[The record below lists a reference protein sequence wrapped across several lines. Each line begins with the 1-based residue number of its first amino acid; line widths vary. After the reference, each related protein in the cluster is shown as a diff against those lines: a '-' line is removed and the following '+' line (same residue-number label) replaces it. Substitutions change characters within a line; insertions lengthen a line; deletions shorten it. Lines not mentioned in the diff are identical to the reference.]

1 MKQSVD
7 ITNRTELCR
16 LLLSLDP
23 RTVPLWGK
31 MKPQQ
36 MVEHLVDQVEWTN
49 GKKIPTCDRPADEA
63 YQSKQV
69 MVYTDAGI
77 PKNVFLENLPENY
90 TYPHIEAA
98 IHALMLELD
107 AFDQYFK
114 EPGIIA
120 IHGGF
125 GPMNHKEWLIWHGK
139 HFAHHFKQFGLIST
153 NI

>member
-7 ITNRTELCR
+7 ITNRAELHR
-16 LLLSLDP
+16 LLRALDP
-23 RTVPLWGK
+23 QTVPLWGK

-63 YQSKQV
+63 YQGKMQ
-69 MVYTDAGI
+69 MIYTDAEI

-90 TYPHIEAA
+90 IYPNIEAA
-98 IHALMLELD
+98 INALMLELD

-114 EPGIIA
+114 EPCTTA

-125 GPMNHKEWLIWHGK
+125 GPMNYKEWLIWHGK
-139 HFAHHFKQFGLIST
+139 HFAHHFKQFGLIAAEV
-153 NI
+153 